1 MLSTEIPEQNPT
13 SIPTQTP
20 TPTFTASPTSSPTY
34 EPSFTPIIVSTGP
47 KATAKPP
54 LRLGREESL
63 PEAGFS
69 YKAPVGYSMIAQPNQ
84 ITMTSMDQDTV
95 FSFIGGKMEREDEL
109 AVDFEQFIQI
119 ISVTLDELTTG
130 ELYQYD
136 VGGAAGIAAEV
147 NGLYGE
153 NRIAGRVVV
162 VAPSEDQIFYA
173 LAISPDTN
181 SGEGWEPEGR
191 QAFEAVVRTISFF
204 EPILPSE

>member
-1 MLSTEIPEQNPT
+1 
-13 SIPTQTP
+13 
-20 TPTFTASPTSSPTY
+20 
-34 EPSFTPIIVSTGP
+34 
-47 KATAKPP
+47 
-54 LRLGREESL
+54 
-63 PEAGFS
+63 
-69 YKAPVGYSMIAQPNQ
+69 
-84 ITMTSMDQDTV
+84 V

-109 AVDFEQFIQI
+109 QVDFEQFIQI

-130 ELYQYD
+130 EIYQYV

-147 NGLYGE
+147 HGLYGE